1 MRGRRRGWVQG
12 FTGFVIQGF
21 WAAARAPGASV
32 LRQSP
37 CSKTAKPRSRSL
49 DPLRGPFSAIR
60 ALPHDV
66 RTVIPVA
73 GDGLLSNSEVNFGD
87 GLLNGLV
94 FAWKTRSLRSKCQVR
109 CHHPA
114 QPSERSCGLLEGFF
128 AHCMKTGFFEGPLSA
143 ARALPVA
150 VFRGYHAAQWA
161 WFGRTSRFSRF
172 ASVAQGSHGTLVAL
186 LFGSAGPLP
195 LLRAEV
201 RSVGGH
207 AWVLAHF

>member
-1 MRGRRRGWVQG
+1 MRGRRRG

-21 WAAARAPGASV
+21 WADARTPGASV

-37 CSKTAKPRSRSL
+37 CSKTMKPRSRSL

-60 ALPHDV
+60 ALPLGV

-73 GDGLLSNSEVNFGD
+73 GDGLLSNSEVDFGD
-87 GLLNGLV
+87 GLLNGLA

-114 QPSERSCGLLEGFF
+114 RPSERSCGLLDGFF
-128 AHCMKTGFFEGPLSA
+128 ADCLKTGFFDGPLSA

-150 VFRGYHAAQWA
+150 VFRGDHAAQGA

-172 ASVAQGSHGTLVAL
+172 ASVAQGGHGSLVAL
-186 LFGSAGPLP
+186 LFGTSGPLP
-195 LLRAEV
+195 LPRAEV